1 MKFAKF
7 VEVHGPEVGAIA
19 SFIFIAAVELACG
32 FDTDDDAVVHFTR
45 SAACSF
51 LTLAVLIVGSLVRME
66 RVSEAEMRGQ
76 R

>member
-1 MKFAKF
+1 MSFAKF
-7 VEVHGPEVGAIA
+7 IDAHGPEAGAIA

-32 FDTDDDAVVHFTR
+32 FGTDDDAVVHFAR

-51 LTLAVLIVGSLVRME
+51 LTVAALLLANILRFEHGLAPGVRQ
-66 RVSEAEMRGQ
+66 Q